1 MNKKLIAGLIFFVFM
16 FSISTFLFP
25 IIGIGDE
32 VPLQTRVIVGIPVW
46 IAASFFWVKYS
57 LKKQNTKTPNQ

>member
-25 IIGIGDE
+25 VIGISDE
-32 VPLQTRVIVGIPVW
+32 IPLQTRVIVGIPIW